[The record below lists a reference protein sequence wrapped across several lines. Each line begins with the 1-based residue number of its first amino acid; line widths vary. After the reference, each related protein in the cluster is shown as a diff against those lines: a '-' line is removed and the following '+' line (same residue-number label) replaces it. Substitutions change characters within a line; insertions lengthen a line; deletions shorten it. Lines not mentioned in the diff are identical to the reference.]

1 MVYYDNPDL
10 YTNEEQQQYSRCSRW
25 TNRLVWCTIVGC
37 HVYMIV
43 KGINPYG
50 IL

>member
-1 MVYYDNPDL
+1 MEEEDWYEVQ
-10 YTNEEQQQYSRCSRW
+10 EEQVRYNRCKRW
-25 TNRLVWCTIVGC
+25 TDRALWYTIVGC
-37 HVYMIV
+37 HVYMIA